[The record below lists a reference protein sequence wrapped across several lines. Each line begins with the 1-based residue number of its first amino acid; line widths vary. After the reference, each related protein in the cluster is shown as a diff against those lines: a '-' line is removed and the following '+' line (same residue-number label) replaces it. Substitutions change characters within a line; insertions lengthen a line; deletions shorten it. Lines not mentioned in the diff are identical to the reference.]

1 MESVYIVCHTHF
13 VKKMAITHIT
23 LFVNKY
29 KTKALFVSQLILI
42 SLLLLNVRDVN
53 SPFRY
58 TAAIC
63 SRNLLPY
70 SASDLDVSFL
80 FILFLTI
87 LPVTFLSLSLY
98 LSICIFLSL
107 SFFHSLSHALSFLTF
122 FQIHNFDTKY
132 LSFGWSLAYK

>member
-42 SLLLLNVRDVN
+42 SLILLNVRDVN

-87 LPVTFLSLSLY
+87 LPVTFLSLPLSLY
-98 LSICIFLSL
+98 LSIYIYIPLSL
-107 SFFHSLSHALSFLTF
+107 ILSFSLSCSLFL
-122 FQIHNFDTKY
+122 NFLPDSQ
-132 LSFGWSLAYK
+132 L